1 MTRTPSGHIEQL
13 PSGAWRAKV
22 YAGKD
27 PLTGREIR
35 FRKTRKTEVE
45 AQIELGRLLAL
56 ARAGR
61 NPDSGV
67 TVAEL
72 LDQYVPVAGW
82 DLSTEESSL
91 GYIRRTIKP
100 ALGVKEIRKVRGPLL
115 DNLYARLKK
124 CGDLA
129 CTGRLFTEHRHVPDL
144 RPDPSDP
151 RMKWQQTAGKVR
163 EAITCGA
170 LVPGDDLPSV
180 SELARLQGLKPGTIQ
195 HAFLVLAEEGLLVI
209 RHGRTAQIAGDAPA
223 DSNPAAR
230 YRSARSRPGHD
241 CALSG
246 CRPHVCHPMKP
257 STIHGIHSILSGAF
271 EAALRWEWVDFNPA
285 ESAKPPSVTKKKT
298 PAIPPDA
305 VVKLIAQARRTGQGA
320 VALYVWL
327 AAITGVRRGELCG
340 VQIRDIDLDNGVL
353 HVAFNYVVKGGKQIR
368 KDTKTHQDRSLALDP
383 VTCTLIR
390 EHLASVVAALADTG
404 VKLVPTAYLFSNQPA
419 NARPWN
425 PDWASHR
432 VADLAAAAGVQLN
445 IKALRHYTA
454 SQLLA
459 AGFDLGNTAARL
471 GHSGGGATTLK
482 HYADPISEVD
492 RRAAAYLAQLTIP
505 PISEQSIPA
514 RPREPLGLLMCP
526 EWGSSIG
533 VNSQPANTDLFIW
546 RAIDDRRPR
555 SFVMGVGPRWG
566 AVMRCAQ

>member
-1 MTRTPSGHIEQL
+1 MYPAAMTRAPSGHIEQL
-13 PSGAWRAKV
+13 PSGSWRAKV

-35 FRKTRKTEVE
+35 FRKTRRTEVE

-72 LDQYVPVAGW
+72 LDQYVPIAGW
-82 DLSTEESSL
+82 DLSTEESNL

-100 ALGVKEIRKVRGPLL
+100 TLGAKEVRKVRGPLL
-115 DNLYARLKK
+115 DNLYARLQK

-129 CTGRLFTEHRHVPDL
+129 CAGKPFTEHRHSPDQ

-151 RMKWQQTAGKVR
+151 RTNWQQTASRLR

-180 SELARLQGLKPGTIQ
+180 SDLAQLQGLKPGTIQ

-209 RHGRTAQIAGDAPA
+209 HHGRTAQIAGDAPA
-223 DSNPAAR
+223 DSNPTTR

-241 CALSG
+241 CKLSG
-246 CRPHVCHPMKP
+246 CQPHSCHPMKP

-271 EAALRWEWVDFNPA
+271 DAAQRWEWVDFNPA
-285 ESAKPPSVTKKKT
+285 ESAKPPTVRQKKR
-298 PAIPPDA
+298 PATLPSA
-305 VVKLIAQARRTGQGA
+305 VVKVIEQARSSGQHA
-320 VALYVWL
+320 IALYVWL
-327 AAITGVRRGELCG
+327 VAITGTRRGELCA
-340 VQIRDIDLDNGVL
+340 VQVRDIDLENGVL
-353 HVAFNYVVKGGKQIR
+353 HVAFNYVVKGGNKVR
-368 KDTKTHQDRSLALDP
+368 KDTKTHQDRYLAVDP
-383 VTCTLIR
+383 VTCALVR
-390 EHLASVVAALADTG
+390 EHLAAAEAALAGTG
-404 VKLVPTAYLFSNQPA
+404 VKLAHDAYLFSNQPA

-432 VADLAAAAGVQLN
+432 VADLADAAGVELN
-445 IKALRHYTA
+445 IKAMRHYTA

-471 GHSGGGATTLK
+471 GHSGGGAVTLK
-482 HYADPISEVD
+482 HYADPVSEVD
-492 RRAAAYLAQLTIP
+492 RRAAAYLAQLTTP
-505 PISEQSIPA
+505 PISE
-514 RPREPLGLLMCP
+514 
-526 EWGSSIG
+526 
-533 VNSQPANTDLFIW
+533 
-546 RAIDDRRPR
+546 
-555 SFVMGVGPRWG
+555 
-566 AVMRCAQ
+566 